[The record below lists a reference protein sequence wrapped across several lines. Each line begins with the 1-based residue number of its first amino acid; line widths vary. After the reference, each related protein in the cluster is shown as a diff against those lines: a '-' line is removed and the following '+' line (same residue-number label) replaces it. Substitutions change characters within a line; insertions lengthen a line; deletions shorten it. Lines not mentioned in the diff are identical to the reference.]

1 MNTPNRLVVS
11 MSLALL
17 GAGCA
22 NLAPEPAAVS
32 VPEKLKP
39 TAGDSLAMVVPARG
53 FQVYECR
60 ARKDQPQSYGWAFV
74 APDAELFDA
83 RGNTIGRHYA
93 GPHWESNDG
102 SKVVAKVKA
111 QADAPASGA
120 IPWLLLDARSVGPQ
134 GQFSKVTSI
143 QRANT
148 VGGVAPQNGC
158 SAAMAGMTARVHYT
172 ADYYFYTAH

>member
-1 MNTPNRLVVS
+1 MNTKNRLVIS

-32 VPEKLKP
+32 VPEKLRP
-39 TAGDSLAMVVPARG
+39 APSESLAMVVPASG

-60 ARKDQPQSYGWAFV
+60 ASKDRPEAYSWTFV
-74 APDAELFDA
+74 GPEAELFDA
-83 RGNTIGRHYA
+83 RGNRIGRHYA

-120 IPWLLLDARSVGPQ
+120 IPWLLLDARSVGPH

-148 VGGVAPQNGC
+148 VGGMAPQNGC
-158 SAAMAGMTARVHYT
+158 SAAMAGVTARVHYT
-172 ADYYFYTAH
+172 ADYYFYTAR

>member
-1 MNTPNRLVVS
+1 MNIPNRFVVS

-22 NLAPEPAAVS
+22 SLAPEPAAVS
-32 VPEKLKP
+32 VPEQLRP
-39 TAGDSLAMVVPARG
+39 VASEALAMVVPARG

-60 ARKDQPQSYGWAFV
+60 ARKDQPQSYAWAFV
-74 APDAELFDA
+74 APAAELFDA
-83 RGNTIGRHYA
+83 RGNRIGRHYA

-102 SKVVAKVKA
+102 SKVVATVKA

-120 IPWLLLDARSVGPQ
+120 IPWLLLDARSVGPE
-134 GQFSKVTSI
+134 GQFSKITSI

-158 SAAMAGMTARVHYT
+158 SAAMAGKVARVHYT
-172 ADYYFYTAH
+172 ADYYFFAAR